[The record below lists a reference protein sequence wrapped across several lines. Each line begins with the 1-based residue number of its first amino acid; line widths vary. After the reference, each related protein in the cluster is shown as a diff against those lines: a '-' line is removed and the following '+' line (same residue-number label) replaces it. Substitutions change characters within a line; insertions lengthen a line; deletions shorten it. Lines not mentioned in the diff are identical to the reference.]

1 MSDNKPEIDFSDV
14 ESRRSADSKR
24 RLSAGR
30 KLVYAIGLP
39 LLRGIL
45 WLLNRTYRVEKIV
58 GSEIADLMIA
68 DAGTAYMP
76 CYWHGQQLVLSE
88 LLQGWIRRGF
98 RAGFIISASVD
109 GEVPARLA
117 QSWGAEVIRGSAART
132 GALVLRDARAM
143 MKRGVSVVTTPDG
156 PRGPAFEF
164 KSGVV
169 LMARIA
175 GAKLVPIG
183 YAASRAWVM
192 NTWDCFMVPAPFA
205 KIVVTIGEPVDP
217 PRGASMEDIESARD
231 TMQAAMDAVI
241 QASKDAVVD
250 TT

>member
-1 MSDNKPEIDFSDV
+1 MSDQKPEVDFSDV
-14 ESRRSADSKR
+14 ESRRYTESSR

-30 KLVYAIGLP
+30 RFAYAIGLP

-45 WLLNRTYRVEKIV
+45 WLLNRTYRVEKVV
-58 GSEIADLMIA
+58 GSEIADRMIA

-76 CYWHGQQLVLSE
+76 CYWHSQQLVLSE
-88 LLQGWIRRGF
+88 LLQDWIRRGF
-98 RAGFIISASVD
+98 KAGFIISASVD

-117 QSWGAEVIRGSAART
+117 QSWGAEVIRGSAKRT
-132 GALVLRDARAM
+132 GALVLRDARAL

-175 GAKLVPIG
+175 GAQLVPIG

-192 NTWDCFMVPAPFA
+192 NTWDRFMVPAPFA
-205 KIVVTIGEPVDP
+205 KIVITIGEPIDP
-217 PRGASMEDIESARD
+217 PRGASMEEIESARD
-231 TMQAAMDAVI
+231 EIQAAMDAVI
-241 QASKDAVVD
+241 QVSKDAVVD
-250 TT
+250 AT